1 LKHISALVV
10 KFLMTAFILEI
21 ALLLLSNLS
30 FGRILFL
37 SLITTII
44 SYMIGDMALLPATNN
59 TVATIADMVLNTI
72 IIYLFNFV
80 WNINDIA
87 FITAL
92 VTGIV
97 LGVGEYFFHKIID
110 RSADEDLFD

>member
-1 LKHISALVV
+1 MKHISALVV

-30 FGRILFL
+30 FGQILFL

-44 SYMIGDMALLPATNN
+44 SYMVGDMALLPATNN
-59 TVATIADMVLNTI
+59 AVATIADMVLNTI

-80 WNINDIA
+80 WNINEIT

-92 VTGIV
+92 VSGII